1 MPFAGSSTAGLPLL
15 VTAAILFLASGV
27 PGLFMSWRSA
37 WGPRLAAALV
47 VAGATLGLAGAA
59 LALGAA
65 GGAALTYPLPVPGG
79 RGELGADALGAF
91 FAVPV
96 LVVGALGSLYGMAYW
111 RPAKHPRNGR
121 RLRLCYGILLGSM
134 ILVTLARDGVSFL
147 VAWEAMAVSTFFLV
161 TTEEVKAP
169 TRRAGWIYL
178 LFSHGSILC
187 LLAMFLL
194 LAQLAGGF
202 SLQPLAAAPA
212 PLAWAV
218 FVLAVAGF
226 GVKAGMMPLHTWL
239 PGAHA
244 AAPSHVSALMSGVVI
259 KMGVYGLVR
268 VCGLLP
274 SPPPGWGAVLL
285 SLGAVSAF
293 LGVVFALSQH
303 DIKRL
308 LAYHSIENIGIIVL
322 GLGLAMVGRSLGRPD
337 WVLLGLGGCLLHVWN
352 HALFKPLL
360 FFGAGSVARAVRTRE
375 IERMGGLAKRMPA
388 TAACFLLGSIAI
400 SGLPPLNG
408 FASELLVY
416 LGLVRTAAGGGASWL
431 PAALAVPVLAAVGA
445 LAVACFV
452 KVYGIVFLG
461 VPRTA
466 AAARA
471 HESGRLMLAPMVLLA
486 VACTVLGVLPWAAA
500 PALERAALAWAPG
513 QLAAAPAL
521 AELAPLYEITA
532 VALLVAAI
540 LAVLSPFVLPA
551 VRRGRRREPALPTW
565 DCGYATASARVQ
577 YTGSSFADLITS
589 RFDWVLRPHVDR
601 PGLLGLFPAAARFE
615 THVED
620 PVMKRLLQ
628 PATHV
633 ALRLSGRFRAAHQ
646 GQLQRYLLYVLL
658 AIVAVL
664 SWSMLAG

>member
-1 MPFAGSSTAGLPLL
+1 MPSAGSITTGLSLL
-15 VTAAILFLASGV
+15 VAAAALLLASGV
-27 PGLFMSWRSA
+27 PGLFMSRRSV

-47 VAGATLGLAGAA
+47 VAGSTLGLAGAA
-59 LALGAA
+59 LALVGA
-65 GGAALTYPLPVPGG
+65 GGGSLAYPLPVPEG
-79 RGELGADALGAF
+79 RGELAVDALGAF

-111 RPAKHPRNGR
+111 PPARHPRNGR
-121 RLRLCYGILLGSM
+121 RLRLSYGILLGSM

-147 VAWEAMAVSTFFLV
+147 VAWEAMALSTFFLI

-178 LFSHGSILC
+178 LFSHGSVLC

-194 LAQLAGGF
+194 FARLAGGF
-202 SLQPLAAAPA
+202 ALRPLAAAPA

-285 SLGAVSAF
+285 ALGAVSAF
-293 LGVVFALSQH
+293 FGVVFALAQH

-308 LAYHSIENIGIIVL
+308 LAYHSIENVGIIVL
-322 GLGLAMVGRSLGRPD
+322 GLGLAMVGRSLGRAD

-360 FFGAGSVARAVRTRE
+360 FFGAGSVAHAVRSRE
-375 IERMGGLAKRMPA
+375 MERMGGLAKRMPV
-388 TAACFLLGSIAI
+388 TAACFLLGAVAI

-461 VPRTA
+461 VPRTPA
-466 AAARA
+466 AAKA
-471 HESGRLMLAPMVLLA
+471 HESGRLMLAPMALLA
-486 VACTVLGVLPWAAA
+486 AACTVIGVLPWAAA
-500 PALERAALAWAPG
+500 AALERAAMTWAPQ
-513 QLAAAPAL
+513 QLAAAPGL

-532 VALLVAAI
+532 VALL
-540 LAVLSPFVLPA
+540 LAVLLAALSALVLPA
-551 VRRGRRREPALPTW
+551 VRRSRRRDPALPTW

-577 YTGSSFADLITS
+577 YTASSFADLITS
-589 RFDWVLRPHVDR
+589 HFAWVLRPHVER
-601 PGLLGLFPAAARFE
+601 PDLLALFPAAARFA

-620 PVMKRLLQ
+620 PVMQRLLQ
-628 PATHV
+628 PATRL
-633 ALRLSGRFRAAHQ
+633 ALRLSGHFRAAHQ

-658 AIVAVL
+658 AIVTVL
-664 SWSMLAG
+664 VWSMLAG